1 MVSLNEG
8 GAIVEVIIWVL
19 QHPWLV
25 IGIVVAYVT
34 VVGYV
39 LIEIASTGD
48 DHWIWIPFVLLLTFI
63 AVPLYLIIKIKR
75 AALERA
81 WVDRQIKAD
90 EFKRSHNPR
99 KLKTEA
105 ELVEAY
111 YKSKAQKNR

>member
-1 MVSLNEG
+1 M
-8 GAIVEVIIWVL
+8 EVIIWVL

-25 IGIVVAYVT
+25 FGIVVAYAAIVS
-34 VVGYV
+34 YV

-48 DHWIWIPFVLLLTFI
+48 DHWIWIPMVMLLTII
-63 AVPLYLIIKIKR
+63 AVPLYLVIKVKR
-75 AALERA
+75 ATLERA

-99 KLKTEA
+99 KVTTEA
-105 ELVEAY
+105 ELVESY

>member
-1 MVSLNEG
+1 M
-8 GAIVEVIIWVL
+8 EVIIWVL

-25 IGIVVAYVT
+25 IGMAVAYVL

-48 DHWIWIPFVLLLTFI
+48 DHWIWIPFILLLSFI
-63 AVPLYLIIKIKR
+63 AVPMYFIIKIKR

-81 WVDRQIKAD
+81 WVDRQIEAD
-90 EFKRSHNPR
+90 KFKGTINPR
-99 KLKTEA
+99 KIKTEA
-105 ELVEAY
+105 ELVESY

>member
-1 MVSLNEG
+1 
-8 GAIVEVIIWVL
+8 VEVIIWVMK
-19 QHPWLV
+19 HHWLF
-25 IGIVVAYVT
+25 IGLVAAYVAI
-34 VVGYV
+34 VGYV
-39 LIEIASTGD
+39 LVEIAATGD
-48 DHWIWIPFVLLLTFI
+48 DHWIWIPMVLLLTLI
-63 AVPLYLIIKIKR
+63 AVPVYLIIKVKR

-105 ELVEAY
+105 ELIDSY